1 MLWMGYSFYFM
12 DPTCGQ
18 WIEQENDGKWYVMD
32 RLDEKQKVFDGPF
45 NSELQAEKSISI
57 CVSNFNKRR
66 SKYGTIYNL
75 LPFENPQNIA
85 ESFINI
91 ILSIVFLFGP
101 PYLLFKYFYFQNKSK
116 KIDAELTEEEV
127 KETIKS
133 LDKALDHLDK
143 LKTSDESNLVDFSVR
158 EEDFKV
164 EPIKTLFKLSKE
176 LPEKEYHK
184 KAVDIWKKYIIKEYD
199 GYGKK
204 SNVSKKDL
212 YYLTLENWRDDYG
225 RIDLLIKVLHYQDIA
240 EGVYPENYAGVLEV
254 FGLQIAY
261 ADDLIFLTNSDIW
274 GEPEVDNIDGME
286 TLTEIGWDYDD
297 SNPED
302 SYKSYE
308 NMKKA
313 FFSFDQLCEYLAKC
327 KIYDYKEALEAGA
340 LGEDIDFRHFDISKM
355 EK

>member
-1 MLWMGYSFYFM
+1 M
-12 DPTCGQ
+12 
-18 WIEQENDGKWYVMD
+18 
-32 RLDEKQKVFDGPF
+32 
-45 NSELQAEKSISI
+45 
-57 CVSNFNKRR
+57 
-66 SKYGTIYNL
+66 
-75 LPFENPQNIA
+75 
-85 ESFINI
+85 
-91 ILSIVFLFGP
+91 
-101 PYLLFKYFYFQNKSK
+101 
-116 KIDAELTEEEV
+116 
-127 KETIKS
+127 KEP
-133 LDKALDHLDK
+133 
-143 LKTSDESNLVDFSVR
+143 DFSVR
-158 EEDFKV
+158 EEDFKA